1 MSSTNTQSK
10 IPLAKYRPFYNV
22 RIAVAKGSVRFVFK
36 CNVVRFRERS
46 WFELKSLLCKED
58 LHVMVR

>member
-22 RIAVAKGSVRFVFK
+22 RIAVEKVQFGLYSKAMWLGLGKDH
-36 CNVVRFRERS
+36 
-46 WFELKSLLCKED
+46 SLS
-58 LHVMVR
+58 